1 MANYEALQEC
11 LGYPFNSIRLLK
23 QALTHSSY
31 VNEAEYVE
39 TEDNE
44 KLEFLGDALL
54 GLVISDML
62 YTDYPHFRE
71 GDLAKLKSYVVSEQF
86 LAELARELCLGD
98 YLLLGKGE
106 KASGGREKS
115 SLLAN
120 SFEAL
125 IAAVYLDGG
134 IERAR
139 EFIYTRFNDKIQ
151 KLVQEHQI
159 LDHKSLL
166 QEHTQMMFN
175 CVPVYQLLS
184 KSGPDHD
191 KTFEVQL
198 SIGDKIYSI
207 GRGKSKKEA
216 EQMAAKQTLM
226 KLNVENNRPDAHLK
240 NEKESPPEKEIEFK
254 ETYPQQT

>member
-1 MANYEALQEC
+1 MPNYEALQEQ
-11 LGYPFNSIRLLK
+11 LEYPFNNLQLLL

-31 VNEAEYVE
+31 VNEVDYVE
-39 TEDNE
+39 AEDNE

-54 GLVISDML
+54 GFVISDLL
-62 YTDYPHFRE
+62 YTRYPHFRE

-86 LAELARELCLGD
+86 LAELAKELSLGD

-106 KASGGREKS
+106 KSSGGREKN

-134 IERAR
+134 LEKAC
-139 EFIYTRFNDKIQ
+139 EFIYNRFSDKIQ
-151 KLVQEHQI
+151 KLVKEHQI

-166 QEHTQMMFN
+166 QEYTQMVFN
-175 CVPVYQLLS
+175 CVPVYHLIS

-198 SIGDKIYSI
+198 SINDQVYSI

-226 KLNVENNRPDAHLK
+226 KLKVESNGLNIYPIL
-240 NEKESPPEKEIEFK
+240 EKEIPPEKETQEFK
-254 ETYPQQT
+254 ETCPQ

>member
-1 MANYEALQEC
+1 MFDYKVLGEY
-11 LGYPFNSIRLLK
+11 LGYQFKNPRLLQ

-31 VNEAEYVE
+31 VNEIDYVE
-39 TEDNE
+39 AEDNE

-54 GLVISDML
+54 GFVISDLL
-62 YTDYPHFRE
+62 YSNYPHFRE
-71 GDLAKLKSYVVSEQF
+71 GDLAKLKSYVVSESF
-86 LAELARELCLGD
+86 LAELAKELSLGD

-106 KASGGREKS
+106 KSSGGREKN

-125 IAAVYLDGG
+125 VAAIYLDGG
-134 IERAR
+134 VEKAR
-139 EFIYTRFNDKIQ
+139 EFIHNRFNDKIQ
-151 KLVQEHQI
+151 KLVEEHQI

-166 QEHTQMMFN
+166 QEYTQMVFN
-175 CVPVYQLLS
+175 CIPSYHLIS

-191 KTFEVQL
+191 KTFEIQL
-198 SIGDKIYSI
+198 SIDGKVFSI

-226 KLNVENNRPDAHLK
+226 KLNVENSHFTAQIKL
-240 NEKESPPEKEIEFK
+240 EKEITPEKETSECR
-254 ETYPQQT
+254 

>member
-1 MANYEALQEC
+1 MSNYEVLQEH
-11 LGYPFNSIRLLK
+11 LGYRFNNPQLLQ

-31 VNEAEYVE
+31 VNEIDYVE
-39 TEDNE
+39 AEDNE

-54 GLVISDML
+54 GFVISDLL
-62 YTDYPHFRE
+62 YRNYPHFRE
-71 GDLAKLKSYVVSEQF
+71 GDLAKLKSYVVSEPF
-86 LAELARELCLGD
+86 LAELAKELALGEC
-98 YLLLGKGE
+98 LLLGKGE

-125 IAAVYLDGG
+125 VAAIYLDGG
-134 IERAR
+134 VEKAR
-139 EFIYTRFNDKIQ
+139 EFICNRFNGKIQ
-151 KLVQEHQI
+151 KLVEEHQI

-166 QEHTQMMFN
+166 QEHTQMVFN
-175 CVPVYQLLS
+175 CVPVYHLIS

-198 SIGDKIYSI
+198 SIHDKIYSI

-226 KLNVENNRPDAHLK
+226 KLNVENNHLTVPPK
-240 NEKESPPEKEIEFK
+240 AEKEVTPEKETPELK
-254 ETYPQQT
+254 EICPP